1 MSSMSTRR
9 MHPHA
14 LAIATALALSTLA
27 AAPALAGRADL
38 DGLQSA
44 GSFDQFIVKYR
55 AGAPERTDAALRARG
70 LDAVARSVTV
80 RSQALRSTGAQA
92 GALRIAHQRRLAMG
106 ADVIRVDRSLDRV
119 DSETLMR
126 QLAADPSVEYVE
138 VDRINRPLLTPNDP
152 RYAAQWHYHEATG
165 GLNLPAAW
173 DKSTGSGVVVAVLDT
188 GIVSHSDLDAN
199 RLPGYDF
206 IANTGV
212 AGDGNGRD
220 SDPSDPGDYYGGY
233 ASSWHGSHVAG
244 TVAAATNNANGGAG
258 VAFSAKIVPV
268 RVLGRGGGYD
278 SDILDAIAWASGG
291 SVTGVPANANPA
303 EVINLSLGGEG
314 SCSASWQSVI
324 NAAVNRGTTLVIAA
338 GNDNANVSAYSP
350 GNCANVVSVAA
361 NDRQGNRAWY
371 SNYGSLID
379 VTAPG
384 GETCVPNASN
394 TACSSTGTPSEG
406 VWSTVN
412 AGSTTPTS
420 ESYAS
425 FQGTSMAAPHV
436 AGVVAL
442 MQAVAPTPLTPAD
455 VETILKQTARPLPGN
470 CSGGCGAGIVD
481 ADAAVVAAMGGTG
494 PGNSPPTANFTAS
507 ASGLTV
513 QFTDTSSDSDGSI
526 ASRSWSFG
534 DGTSSTA
541 TSPSKT
547 YSAAGSYTV
556 SLTVTDDDGASNT
569 RTQTVTVSSGGGSV
583 LQNGV
588 PVTGVSGAAGSTRYW
603 TIDVPAGASNLV
615 VATSGGSGDADLYVR
630 RGSAPT
636 TSSYDCRPYRAG
648 NSESCSFAS
657 PQSGTWHVMVRGY
670 SAFSGVTLTASYAT
684 GGSGGTQTY
693 SNNTDY
699 QIRDN
704 ATVESTIAV
713 SGRSGNAPA
722 STPVAVDIRHTYRA
736 DLKVDLVAPDG
747 SVYVLHNRSGG
758 SADNIIGTYTVNL
771 SSEPRNGSWRLRVND
786 NWSGDTGYINSWS
799 ITF

>member
-1 MSSMSTRR
+1 MSSMFPRR
-9 MHPHA
+9 MPVHA
-14 LAIATALALSTLA
+14 LAAAATLALSCL
-27 AAPALAGRADL
+27 AAPAIAGHADL

-44 GSFDQFIVKYR
+44 ESFQQFIVKYR
-55 AGAPERTDAALRARG
+55 EGAPERADPALRARG
-70 LDAVARSVTV
+70 LDAAARTV
-80 RSQALRSTGAQA
+80 SAASRTLRATAAQPAALH
-92 GALRIAHQRRLAMG
+92 LAHQRRLAID
-106 ADVIRVDRSLDRV
+106 ADVVRASRALDRA
-119 DSETLMR
+119 DAETLMR
-126 QLAADPSVEYVE
+126 RLAADPNVEYVE
-138 VDRINRPLLTPNDP
+138 VDKLNRAWFTPNDP

-173 DKSTGSGVVVAVLDT
+173 DRSTGSGVVVAVLDT
-188 GIVSHSDLDAN
+188 GIVAHSDLDAN

-206 IANTGV
+206 ISNATV

-220 SDPSDPGDYYGGY
+220 ADPSDPGDYYGGY

-244 TVAAATNNANGGAG
+244 TVAAVTHNGNGGAG
-258 VAFSAKIVPV
+258 VAFDARVVPV

-291 SVTGVPANANPA
+291 SVPGVPANANPA

-314 SCSASWQSVI
+314 SCSASWQSAI
-324 NAAVNRGTTLVIAA
+324 NAAVGRGTTLVIAA
-338 GNDNANVSAYSP
+338 GNDNANVSGYSP

-379 VTAPG
+379 VAAPG
-384 GETCVPNASN
+384 GETCVPNAGN
-394 TACSSTGTPSEG
+394 TACTSTATPSEG

-412 AGSTTPTS
+412 AGSTTPTG

-442 MQAVAPTPLTPAD
+442 MQAAAPTPLTPAQ
-455 VETILKQTARPLPGN
+455 VEAVLKQTARPLPGN

-481 ADAAVVAAMGGTG
+481 ADAAVAAAMGGSG
-494 PGNSPPTANFTAS
+494 PGNSPPSADFTVS
-507 ASGLTV
+507 TSGLTA

-526 ASRSWSFG
+526 ASRSWNFG
-534 DGTSSTA
+534 DGGSSTA
-541 TSPSKT
+541 ANPTRTYAAAGT
-547 YSAAGSYTV
+547 YSV
-556 SLTVTDDDGASNT
+556 SLTVTDDDGASST
-569 RTQTVTVSSGGGSV
+569 RTRSVTVSAAGGDV

-588 PVTGVSGAAGSTRYW
+588 PVTGLAGAAGSTRHW
-603 TIDVPAGASNLV
+603 SFDVPAGASNLV
-615 VATSGGSGDADLYVR
+615 VSIAGGSGDADLYVR
-630 RGSAPT
+630 RGAPPT
-636 TSSYDCRPYRAG
+636 TSSYDCRPYRTG
-648 NSESCSFAS
+648 NAESCQSAS
-657 PQSGTWHVMVRGY
+657 PQAGTWYVMVRGY
-670 SAFSGVTLTASYAT
+670 AAYSEVTLTASYAAG
-684 GGSGGTQTY
+684 GGSQTY
-693 SNNTDY
+693 RNDGDY

-704 ATVESTIAV
+704 STVESPITV

-722 STPVAVDIRHTYRA
+722 ATPVAVDIRHTYRG

-758 SADNIIGTYTVNL
+758 GADNLVGTYNVNL
-771 SSEPRNGSWRLRVND
+771 SSEPRNGTWRLRVND